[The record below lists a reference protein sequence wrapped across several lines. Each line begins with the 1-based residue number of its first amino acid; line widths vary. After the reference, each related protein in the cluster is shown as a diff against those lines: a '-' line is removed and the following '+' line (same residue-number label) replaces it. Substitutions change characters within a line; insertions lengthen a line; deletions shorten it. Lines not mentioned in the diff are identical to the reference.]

1 MPLYNVTTSPGV
13 AVPTSSVACTL
24 IQLAAA
30 ATRRLRLTELG
41 VSAVSVTASDVPM
54 LIEVLL
60 ETSAGT
66 TPTTTLTP
74 TAVDS
79 AEPAALMTSF
89 AGPYATDP
97 TGSTV
102 YRNFMLSPIG
112 STFVIQFPLGTEI
125 VVAVSTKLGIRA
137 TSPQAEANV
146 HCYCQVME

>member
-13 AVPTSSVACTL
+13 AVPTGSVACTL
-24 IQLAAA
+24 LQLAAG
-30 ATRRLRLTELG
+30 ATRRLRMTELG

-66 TPTTTLTP
+66 TPTTTITP
-74 TAVDS
+74 TAVDA
-79 AEPAALMTSF
+79 AEPAAFFTSF

-112 STFVIQFPLGTEI
+112 STYTIQFPLGTELVLAI
-125 VVAVSTKLGIRA
+125 STKWGIRA

-146 HCYCQVME
+146 HAYVQVME